1 MRTTYGRRRDGGRT
15 KQKNEENR
23 RQLVQLLVCLVLF
36 LVVFVGKEVW
46 PSKIAATGEAVLAVI
61 RTNTDFK
68 SAFFKLGRAITKDE
82 SILDEFGDFCI
93 SVFAPNREEQMSVH
107 EAAEQITEGGDQ
119 AAGDFGQEVEFEE
132 EKTSPQIGAVLER
145 SDNEAPLPEG
155 NSGQHLYLG
164 QIDTAT
170 PVLGVVTSSFGYRDH
185 PTIGRYAAH
194 GGVDIAADAGTE
206 VAAFA
211 AGTVESV
218 GEDQDFGLWLRLSH
232 ANGVS
237 SFYAHCSEIC
247 VKESEVVE
255 AGQQVARVGSSGKST
270 GPHLHFEISLNGER
284 LDPMHYISPGGTR

>member
-1 MRTTYGRRRDGGRT
+1 MKTVYGTGRGRDREKQRTRD
-15 KQKNEENR
+15 Q
-23 RQLVQLLVCLVLF
+23 RQLVRLLVCLMLF
-36 LVVFVGKEVW
+36 LAVFVGKEVW
-46 PSKIAATGEAVLAVI
+46 PSKIAETGEQLLTVI
-61 RTNTDFK
+61 GRNTDFRG
-68 SAFFKLGRAITKDE
+68 AFAQLGRAMAKEDSVIGE
-82 SILDEFGDFCI
+82 LGEFCV
-93 SVFAPNREEQMSVH
+93 SVFAPESEETQ
-107 EAAEQITEGGDQ
+107 
-119 AAGDFGQEVEFEE
+119 
-132 EKTSPQIGAVLER
+132 GAVPEGENARECTQEILVQAEKEETPCIG
-145 SDNEAPLPEG
+145 SVVTPVDYAGEPLPEG
-155 NSGQHLYLG
+155 YSAQHLYLG
-164 QIDTAT
+164 VADVAA
-170 PVLGVVTSSFGYRDH
+170 PVQGVVTSDFGYRDH